1 MNTVII
7 LAIQFRENTNLY
19 SSMEDLQDLSIM
31 TPDLLAMERQ
41 LMNIPCSSLAWVSGT
56 SSIRLML

>member
-1 MNTVII
+1 M
-7 LAIQFRENTNLY
+7 QFRENTNLY